1 MSASSSRSTLWT
13 LFNGLSVLRLPGP
26 RHTTYVKLAIIA
38 TVAVTIVT
46 VLRRQMYNTES
57 KLASSSA
64 DNPLDRV
71 FAELRKKSTQKK
83 PESTVHLGYVAKNP
97 SNKRSPMSITEALR
111 VKNYKVVWFHPQAK
125 YIISAP
131 HSLNGFVY
139 ACHNAFMDHHGIE
152 ITPDM
157 IWFILAQQIATYIN
171 FDENSKK
178 LAGKLGISHQGKEEI
193 LIMSESV
200 PLNSKD
206 FSTSYARF
214 AQAILDRVGHDKYEL
229 FVKMFSTTTDLE
241 FGAFQIVLMD
251 AYQSYFEYTE
261 STRCGISEFHIT
273 GTDKD
278 FIQIING
285 IKKFAE
291 LDSELSTWAT
301 KAIQLVDKFR
311 SAVTGS
317 FDQTYFNSFYHWKS
331 RSGCSEVTG
340 HIKDLFL
347 FKQTKEGIS
356 LLNESDTLEL
366 GNFPTC
372 ISKAPFKY
380 LDDKDYLL
388 EFLSGCVGHEFIDG
402 ICRPNMFTSVVYQK

>member
-1 MSASSSRSTLWT
+1 M
-13 LFNGLSVLRLPGP
+13 LRLP

-38 TVAVTIVT
+38 TVTVTIVT
-46 VLRRQMYNTES
+46 VYCRKMYNSEP
-57 KLASSSA
+57 KLASISDSA

-71 FAELRKKSTQKK
+71 FADLRKKRTQKK
-83 PESTVHLGYVAKNP
+83 QETIVHLGNVDQNL
-97 SNKRSPMSITEALR
+97 SNKKSLMSITEALR
-111 VKNYKVVWFHPQAK
+111 AKNYKVVWVHPQAK

-139 ACHNAFMDHHGIE
+139 ACHNAFMNHHGFE

-157 IWFILAQQIATYIN
+157 IWFILAQQIAAYIN
-171 FDENSKK
+171 FGENSKK
-178 LAGKLGISHQGKEEI
+178 LADKLGISHQGKEEI
-193 LIMSESV
+193 LIMSKSV

-214 AQAILDRVGHDKYEL
+214 AQAILDKVGHDKYEL

-261 STRCGISEFHIT
+261 STRCGIPSFKIL
-273 GTDKD
+273 GTSKD
-278 FIQIING
+278 FTQIING

-301 KAIQLVDKFR
+301 KSIRLVNKLL
-311 SAVTGS
+311 SAVMGS
-317 FDQTYFNSFYHWKS
+317 LDETYFNSFYHWEK

-347 FKQTKEGIS
+347 FKQTKKGIR
-356 LLNESDTLEL
+356 LLNESDRLEL
-366 GNFPTC
+366 SNFPTC
-372 ISKAPFKY
+372 ISNAPFKY
-380 LDDKDYLL
+380 LDDKDYDL
-388 EFLSGCVGHEFIDG
+388 EFLAGCIGHEFVNG
-402 ICRPNMFTSVVYQK
+402 ICRPNMFTAVVHQK

>member
-1 MSASSSRSTLWT
+1 MSA
-13 LFNGLSVLRLPGP
+13 
-26 RHTTYVKLAIIA
+26 YVKLAVII

-46 VLRRQMYNTES
+46 VCRRQMYNQESEPESAPES
-57 KLASSSA
+57 KPESEPEPASSS
-64 DNPLDRV
+64 DENPLEKL

-83 PESTVHLGYVAKNP
+83 PVPTVNLGYVAKNS
-97 SNKRSPMSITEALR
+97 SNIISTKSITEALCAN
-111 VKNYKVVWFHPQAK
+111 NYKVVWVHHQAK
-125 YIISAP
+125 DIISAP
-131 HSLNGFVY
+131 PSLNGFVY
-139 ACHNAFMDHHGIE
+139 ACHNAFMEHHGIE

-157 IWFILAQQIATYIN
+157 IWFILAQQMATYIN
-171 FDENSKK
+171 FGENSKK
-178 LAGKLGISHQGKEEI
+178 LASKLGISHQGKEEI
-193 LIMSESV
+193 LLISESV

-229 FVKMFSTTTDLE
+229 FVKMFTTTTDLE

-273 GTDKD
+273 GVEKD
-278 FIQIING
+278 FIQIIDG

-301 KAIQLVDKFR
+301 KAIQLVDKLR
-311 SAVTGS
+311 LAVTGS
-317 FDQTYFNSFYHWKS
+317 FDQTYFNSFYHWE
-331 RSGCSEVTG
+331 RGSGYTEVTG

-347 FKQTKEGIS
+347 FKQTNKGIC
-356 LLNESDTLEL
+356 LLSESDKIEL
-366 GNFPTC
+366 NNFPTC

-388 EFLSGCVGHEFIDG
+388 EFLAGCAGHEFMDG
-402 ICRPNMFTSVVYQK
+402 ICRPNMFTAVVYQK